1 MDPQIVTIA
10 ISSVFGAGA
19 SWAILNQRV
28 KALEEKQA
36 KQDDHAER
44 LIRLETKLDILIQ
57 KLKGNNL

>member
-1 MDPQIVTIA
+1 VDLQIVTIA
-10 ISSVFGAGA
+10 ISSLCGFVA
-19 SWAILNQRV
+19 SWAVLNQRV

-57 KLKGNNL
+57 QSKRSTI

>member
-1 MDPQIVTIA
+1 VDPQIVTIA
-10 ISSVFGAGA
+10 VSSIFSVGA

>member
-10 ISSVFGAGA
+10 ISSIFGAGA

-57 KLKGNNL
+57 KFKNTTL

>member
-10 ISSVFGAGA
+10 VSSIFSVGA

-36 KQDDHAER
+36 KHDDHAER
-44 LIRLETKLDILIQ
+44 LIRLETKLDILLEHLI
-57 KLKGNNL
+57 KD

>member
-1 MDPQIVTIA
+1 VDPQIVTIA
-10 ISSVFGAGA
+10 ISSIFGAGA

-28 KALEEKQA
+28 KTLEEKQA

>member
-1 MDPQIVTIA
+1 MDSQVIA
-10 ISSVFGAGA
+10 IVVTSIFSAGA
-19 SWAILNQRV
+19 SWAVVNQRV

-57 KLKGNNL
+57 QSKRNTL